1 MIALAL
7 ASAFTGAATYINLA
21 EQPARL
27 ALDDQSLL
35 MQWKHSYRRAAG
47 MQAALLVVAG
57 GLGLLSAWQLNNWR
71 WLVGAIALLANGPY
85 TVLVI
90 MPINKRLNS
99 TAIERA
105 DATARAMI
113 ITWGRLHAVRTMLG
127 VVAILAYVWVLN

>member
-21 EQPARL
+21 EQPGRL

-35 MQWKHSYRRAAG
+35 MQWKHSYRRAAR
-47 MQAALLVVAG
+47 MQAGLVVVAG
-57 GLGLLSAWQLNNWR
+57 GLGLLSAWQLKDWR
-71 WLVGAIALLANGPY
+71 WLVGAVAILANGPY
-85 TVLVI
+85 TLLVI
-90 MPINKRLNS
+90 MPINKVLNS

-127 VVAILAYVWVLN
+127 VAAMLTYAWVLN